1 MEARYMVRVVCVFS
15 SWIDTHIMTMVE
27 LISIGVF
34 GGEKKHE
41 DFSLRF
47 SGWMEYVRHPVRI

>member
-1 MEARYMVRVVCVFS
+1 
-15 SWIDTHIMTMVE
+15 MTMVE

-47 SGWMEYVRHPVRI
+47 LDGWMEYVRHPPRI